1 MYSLKYDHCVFLCD
15 ANLLILETTSSS
27 LHETEKLE
35 NGSLYSTISAE
46 GKLQNSSSP
55 EKLIDTTSES
65 DNVTKETEFSVTTS
79 PATTVAA
86 DTTND
91 TWPGY
96 VKFCPSNVAC
106 DRLSAEC
113 INCDF
118 NETCVYGKNTSVVC
132 RAKDMISCLVSSVI
146 SIFNITLKLRIND
159 FT

>member
-1 MYSLKYDHCVFLCD
+1 M
-15 ANLLILETTSSS
+15 
-27 LHETEKLE
+27 TEKLE
-35 NGSLYSTISAE
+35 NGSLHSTISVE
-46 GKLQNSSSP
+46 GKIQNSSSP

-146 SIFNITLKLRIND
+146 SIFNITLKLSIND